1 MAGNDNLKFI
11 AMSQYLNGNAKGIFF
26 PAAGQSF
33 QQSFVNDPSW
43 LIPQNGAGWTWPTS
57 GQTRTTYSAEDALY
71 HMISYFETVLYGV
84 LEMKSDN
91 LLDMIDRTNNG
102 IYGEL

>member
-1 MAGNDNLKFI
+1 M
-11 AMSQYLNGNAKGIFF
+11 FF

-33 QQSFVNDPSW
+33 QQSFVNDPDW
-43 LIPQNGAGWTWPTS
+43 LIPQNGAGWTWPAS
-57 GQTRTTYSAEDALY
+57 GETGTTYSAEDALN

-84 LEMKSDN
+84 LEMKSN
-91 LLDMIDRTNNG
+91 KLLDLIDETNNG